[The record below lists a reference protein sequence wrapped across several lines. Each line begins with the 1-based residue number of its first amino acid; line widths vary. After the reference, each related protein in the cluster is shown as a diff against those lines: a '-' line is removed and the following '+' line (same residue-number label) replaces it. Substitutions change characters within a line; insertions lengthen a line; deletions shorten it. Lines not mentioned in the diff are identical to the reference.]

1 MITLLNG
8 ETWLPDELTAQMHDA
23 DFYYNKLGI
32 TKALSTSSL
41 SQLLNNPEDFYKD
54 LKGRER
60 KPSDAL
66 RMGNLVHWGYLEPEK
81 FYQLTFVDAERTNA
95 KEFTAAVTEH
105 GARNVFKAKEQRI
118 AESYV
123 DVLNNKEALINI
135 RKNAELEAPAIKMLL
150 DIPIRGKADMISG
163 DTIYDLKTTRVN
175 PSEFNW
181 WKVRSLNYDLQA
193 FIYCQLFEMDYFSFI
208 PINKMNHRVG
218 IVHCSKDILESGEE
232 KFYKAIEIYKRDFM
246 GKELD
251 EIADTLSRTIDE
263 TIITKP

>member
-8 ETWLPDELTAQMHDA
+8 ETWLPDELTAQMHDD
-23 DFYYNKLGI
+23 DFYYNQLGI

-41 SQLLNNPEDFYKD
+41 SQILNNPEDFYKD

-95 KEFTAAVTEH
+95 KEFTTAVAEH
-105 GARNVFKAKEQRI
+105 GARNVYKTKEQRI
-118 AESYV
+118 AESYI
-123 DVLNNKEALINI
+123 DVLNNKEPLINI
-135 RKNAELEAPAIKMLL
+135 RKNAELEVPSIKMLL

-175 PSEFNW
+175 PSDFNW
-181 WKVRSLNYDLQA
+181 WKVRSMNYDLQA
-193 FIYCQLFEMDYFSFI
+193 FIYCQLFEKDYFSFI

-251 EIADTLSRTIDE
+251 EIADSLSRTIEE